1 MMAGTGLPPEV
12 VVAMAESIVTTE
24 NTVRLVMNEEGIAY
38 AQAIH
43 ELVHRYALAPDT
55 TVAIS
60 AVPGGPQEALALL
73 DQGFPIEYLMAMA
86 VPHE

>member
-1 MMAGTGLPPEV
+1 MADTDLPPEV
-12 VVAMAESIVTTE
+12 VVAMAESIVTSE

-43 ELVHRYALAPDT
+43 ELVHRYGLDPDT

-60 AVPGGPQEALALL
+60 TGQGGPQEALALL
-73 DQGFPIEYLMAMA
+73 DDGFPVEYVLAMGGVA
-86 VPHE
+86 

>member
-1 MMAGTGLPPEV
+1 MADTELPPEV

-43 ELVHRYALAPDT
+43 ELVHRYALDPDT

-60 AVPGGPQEALALL
+60 AGPGGPQEALALL
-73 DQGFPIEYLMAMA
+73 DDGFPVEYVLAMGGA
-86 VPHE
+86 A